1 MSRSLQGG
9 VEEFSTWEGCTVRW
23 RGQDE
28 STRRSQV
35 RETGHHFVCIAGG
48 VKLIVK
54 VAQRLSPI

>member
-9 VEEFSTWEGCTVRW
+9 VEEFSAWEGCTVRW
-23 RGQDE
+23 RGQDK

-35 RETGHHFVCIAGG
+35 RETGHHFVLGG

-54 VAQRLSPI
+54 VAPRLSPI